1 METESLIRIKVNR
14 SARKLFFLIIIVP
27 IVLLIVIM
35 SVYKVDTGQAIVIT
49 RFGRVERVEQ
59 NAGINLKLP
68 LIEQI
73 NRVFLEKRHIIEYGF
88 RELVPSSNQAP
99 GAYRDILDEQMVI
112 VEAVGNNSSLVL
124 TELTV
129 EYQVVD
135 PVNYLYKIDDL
146 ESTIRLILEDVLRNV
161 LQSAT
166 LDDALIDKIAID
178 AAIKPEIQRVLDNY
192 EAGIAIIEVKTQN
205 TSLLPSVD
213 VAYREVERANQYRN
227 SKIEEAQKYRNIVV
241 PQAEAEAA
249 QLIEDA
255 KGYYA
260 TTIADANA
268 AVAQFNAIYNEYIK
282 NPEIIKEKIYTESM
296 REFLLNNNIIM
307 DVEKTD

>member
-49 RFGRVERVEQ
+49 RFGRVERVEW
-59 NAGINLKLP
+59 NAGINFKLP
-68 LIEQI
+68 VIEQV
-73 NRVFLEKRHIIEYGF
+73 NRVSLARRHIIEYGF

-99 GAYRDILDEQMVI
+99 GVYRDILDEQMVI

-161 LQSAT
+161 LQSVT
-166 LDDALIDKIAID
+166 LDEALIDKIAID

-227 SKIEEAQKYRNIVV
+227 SKIEEAQKYRNTVV

-255 KGYYA
+255 RGYYA
-260 TTIADANA
+260 TTITDANA

-282 NPEIIKEKIYTESM
+282 NPEVIKEKIYTESM

-307 DVEKTD
+307 DVERTE

>member
-166 LDDALIDKIAID
+166 LDDALIDKTTID

-227 SKIEEAQKYRNIVV
+227 SKIEEAKKYRNIVV
-241 PQAEAEAA
+241 PQAEAEDT

-255 KGYYA
+255 RGYYA

-282 NPEIIKEKIYTESM
+282 NPDVIKEKIYTESM